1 MTIEPLKLLLFA
13 YIGGALYVA
22 IRLGWHMR
30 YELDAYDW
38 HFKKAEHWFNF
49 FLSSLLWPL
58 LALKPQSLIHPERF
72 MDNDEFGIIN
82 RRRERGRLRHNPPPC
97 GELIL
102 YRPACGPGEIIAGE
116 FLFQA
121 ADIEQIL
128 KDDLNFYPYL
138 SNSDDSVIFNWI
150 RKRSKEIRE
159 PTEVPDV
166 WDSFEYV
173 AIALVQKSQAEVTC
187 LECKSTL
194 RKKDLIITE
203 SMVGIGSFYDQL
215 TCSKGHKLL
224 EVETM
229 HICF

>member
-1 MTIEPLKLLLFA
+1 MKLLLFA

-38 HFKKAEHWFNF
+38 HFKKAEHWFDF
-49 FLSSLLWPL
+49 FLSTLLWPL

-72 MDNDEFGIIN
+72 MANDEFGMIN
-82 RRRERGRLRHNPPPC
+82 RRRERDRLRHNLPPC

-102 YRPACGPGEIIAGE
+102 YRPACGSDENNGGE

-150 RKRSKEIRE
+150 RKRSKETRE
-159 PTEVPDV
+159 PTEVPHI
-166 WDSFEYV
+166 WDRFEFV
-173 AIALVQKSQAEVTC
+173 AIALVQKGQAEVTC

-203 SMVGIGSFYDQL
+203 SHVGISCFYDQL
-215 TCSKGHKLL
+215 VCPEGHILL
-224 EVETM
+224 DVETT